1 MDKSPDILEKPGL
14 LDKIRKLNKIP
25 LIIVLSAFTLV
36 IASLSFVGFQKRI
49 SDQKENIPIDAN
61 ISLGPAEAPTG
72 FSFDQGSSPDQ
83 DIPDDSPKNTP
94 MTFGSQTSVSK
105 VTSSEEVES
114 NLSRIKQE
122 LYEEALVA
130 DTSIDIEPRETGPR
144 KLLATNSFPSKD
156 RNSSLSQQEKDYGYL
171 SERLKRERSPFELKT
186 GWVIPAVM
194 LTGINS
200 DLPGMIIAQVSK
212 NVFDSRT
219 GKHLLIPQG
228 TKVIGDYSS
237 LIAVGQDR
245 ALVVWKKLEFPNGNY
260 MHIENM
266 QGSDKSGYSGFSDQ
280 IDNHYIR
287 IFGSSLLL
295 SLVGAG
301 YKTSIP
307 QKSGE
312 GILTPRQI
320 VEAEIGHNFSKVG
333 SEMIKSNMKIKP
345 RLIIRPGYRF
355 NIMVNK
361 TMILEKYGSKNVLL
375 NH

>member
-1 MDKSPDILEKPGL
+1 MLFRS
-14 LDKIRKLNKIP
+14 
-25 LIIVLSAFTLV
+25 
-36 IASLSFVGFQKRI
+36 
-49 SDQKENIPIDAN
+49 
-61 ISLGPAEAPTG
+61 
-72 FSFDQGSSPDQ
+72 
-83 DIPDDSPKNTP
+83 
-94 MTFGSQTSVSK
+94 
-105 VTSSEEVES
+105 ES